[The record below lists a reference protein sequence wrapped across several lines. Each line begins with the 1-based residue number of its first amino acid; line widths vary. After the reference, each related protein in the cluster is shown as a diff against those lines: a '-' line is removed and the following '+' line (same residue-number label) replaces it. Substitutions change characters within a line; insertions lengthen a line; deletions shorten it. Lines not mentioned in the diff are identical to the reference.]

1 MVLILLESTMKKFLI
16 SSSLLAGIL
25 LLFPRITVS
34 VPYSL
39 IKVKRHFDQVKYTEA
54 KKELLKLVDDLRGNN
69 FYHGKLFQA
78 RLETDIGK
86 STKIYKEIIA
96 SPGSPVSF
104 IARTELAKIYYSLGK
119 YNRALKLIERI
130 PVSSGSSIRM
140 EALYFRGLCFKES
153 GALSKARKDFLRVDK
168 GEYLYRSYMERAQL
182 DMEEGNYQG
191 AIEKYETIGGIHSN
205 PLAAFKL
212 GECLEITGDSQKA
225 FEVYR
230 SLKKLFPKSI
240 ESAKAIDKMRILVS
254 VKNKD
259 KGEEMAESMGR
270 AGNEEDSITDK
281 RDAYTI
287 QFGAFQDRQNA
298 SRVSSKLSRLFPH
311 VRVESKY
318 ITSGTKLFRVRV
330 GRYNERKSA
339 EEDSLLATD
348 KLGLTCRILTIN

>member
-1 MVLILLESTMKKFLI
+1 MKKFLI
-16 SSSLLAGIL
+16 SLSLLAVIL
-25 LLFPRITVS
+25 MLFTQITAS

-39 IKVKRHFDQVKYTEA
+39 IKVKRHFDQVEYTDA
-54 KKELLKLVDDLRGNN
+54 KEELLKLIDDLRGKN
-69 FYHGKLFQA
+69 YYYGKLFQA
-78 RLETDIGK
+78 RLETNIGK

-96 SPGSPVSF
+96 SSGNPVSF
-104 IARTELAKIYYSLGK
+104 IARTELAKIYYSLEK
-119 YNRALKLIERI
+119 YNRALKLLVNI

-140 EALYFRGLCFKES
+140 EAFYFRGLCFKES
-153 GALSKARKDFLRVDK
+153 GALRKARKDFLRVDK

-182 DMEEGNYQG
+182 DMEEGNYKG

-254 VKNKD
+254 MKNKE
-259 KGEEMAESMGR
+259 KGQGVAESMGR
-270 AGNEEDSITDK
+270 AVNEEDKITNKPDE
-281 RDAYTI
+281 YTI
-287 QFGAFQDRQNA
+287 QFGAFQNRQNA
-298 SRVSSKLSRLFPH
+298 SSVSSKLSRLFPH

-318 ITSGTKLFRVRV
+318 ITSDTKLFRVRV
-330 GRYNERKSA
+330 GRYNERTSA